1 MSTFGQCVYLAGGP
15 PFRPPL
21 AKGGVVESLCNA
33 KPLRFRAVH
42 SDSASTRRYTVASA
56 SRAAATVSS
65 ISCSVW
71 AALRK
76 AASNCEG
83 GSQTPAFSMARWK
96 RPNCSVSQP
105 AALSQSVT
113 GVIGE
118 EEREHGSHAVGRHR
132 DTGFARRLRTPG

>member
-96 RPNCSVSQP
+96 RPNARCRVGGAVP
-105 AALSQSVT
+105 I
-113 GVIGE
+113 GDRVIGE
-118 EEREHGSHAVGRHR
+118 EEREHRSRLVGRHR
-132 DTGFARRLRTPG
+132 DTGFAGRLRRPG